1 MIEFL
6 ADYDKPANG
15 IVSKDGSKLLIY
27 FAGGGTRCY
36 MLKENTYLD
45 ECVKTPKYNPSDYVT
60 SELVQIGLIKLDDIL
75 KELEELRSYK
85 KSVECGQ
92 ARTQEICRQTLT
104 NQTGYNK
111 VPRPIIDNSTTEKV
125 FNTGFGINTDDENS
139 F

>member
-6 ADYDKPANG
+6 ADYGKPASG

-27 FAGGGTRCY
+27 FDGGVTRCY
-36 MLKENTYLD
+36 ALEMPIFLD
-45 ECVKTPKYNPSDYVT
+45 DVVKQPTYNPSDYVT

-75 KELEELRSYK
+75 KELEELRAYK